1 MKTIHK
7 IFLVFTLSIFTLFGS
22 TLLAQSARIGFAAQ
36 EFNSLEMAGIIKHD
50 AQKVIKKLKITE
62 ESTTKE
68 IVKHLQDYNAKMDEL
83 SVIHSKTL
91 EDLKIEFSKKMQ
103 IAIQNRD
110 RGQMSEVRDML
121 KEIIPP
127 IRQEVNEYRKVL
139 NESLES
145 ILSEKQNKKW
155 LKYQKQNNFQDLLEM
170 RQ

>member
-7 IFLVFTLSIFTLFGS
+7 FFLVFTLSIFTLFGS

-127 IRQEVNEYRKVL
+127 IRQEAEEYKKVL
-139 NESLES
+139 NKSLES

-155 LKYQKQNNFQDLLEM
+155 LKHQKQNRLQDLLEM
-170 RQ
+170 RR

>member
-7 IFLVFTLSIFTLFGS
+7 FFLVFTLSIFTLFGS

-155 LKYQKQNNFQDLLEM
+155 LKHQKQNRLQDLLEM
-170 RQ
+170 R

>member
-7 IFLVFTLSIFTLFGS
+7 FFLVFTLSIFTLFGS
-22 TLLAQSARIGFAAQ
+22 TLLAQSARISFAAQ

-50 AQKVIKKLKITE
+50 AQKVIKKLNITE

-68 IVKHLQDYNAKMDEL
+68 TVKHLQDYNAKMDEL

-155 LKYQKQNNFQDLLEM
+155 LKHQKQNRLQDLLEM
-170 RQ
+170 R

>member
-7 IFLVFTLSIFTLFGS
+7 IFLVFTLSIFSLFGS

-127 IRQEVNEYRKVL
+127 IRQEVNEYRNVL

-155 LKYQKQNNFQDLLEM
+155 LKHQKQNRLQDLLEM
-170 RQ
+170 RR

>member
-7 IFLVFTLSIFTLFGS
+7 FFLVFTLSIFTLFGS

-36 EFNSLEMAGIIKHD
+36 EFNSLKMAGIIKHD

-155 LKYQKQNNFQDLLEM
+155 LKHQKQNRLQDLLEM
-170 RQ
+170 R

>member
-7 IFLVFTLSIFTLFGS
+7 FFLVFTLSIFTLFGS

-50 AQKVIKKLKITE
+50 AQKVIKKLKITKE
-62 ESTTKE
+62 TTTKE
-68 IVKHLQDYNAKMDEL
+68 IVKQLQDYNAKMDEL
-83 SVIHSKTL
+83 LVLHSKTL

-155 LKYQKQNNFQDLLEM
+155 LKHQKQNRLQDLLEM
-170 RQ
+170 R

>member
-155 LKYQKQNNFQDLLEM
+155 LKHQKQNRLQDLLEM
-170 RQ
+170 R

>member
-7 IFLVFTLSIFTLFGS
+7 FFLVFTLSIFTLFGS

-155 LKYQKQNNFQDLLEM
+155 LKHQKQNRLQDLLEM
-170 RQ
+170 RR

>member
-1 MKTIHK
+1 MKTTHK
-7 IFLVFTLSIFTLFGS
+7 FFLVFTLSFFTVFGS
-22 TLLAQSARIGFAAQ
+22 TLLAQTNPGVFLNR
-36 EFNSLEMAGIIKHD
+36 EFNPEEIAGIIKHD
-50 AQKVIKKLKITE
+50 AQKVIKKLKITK

-68 IVKHLQDYNAKMDEL
+68 IVKQLQDYNAKMDEL
-83 SVIHSKTL
+83 LVIHSKTL
-91 EDLKIEFSKKMQ
+91 EDLKIEFSKNIQ

-110 RGQMSEVRDML
+110 RTQMSEVRNML

-127 IRQEVNEYRKVL
+127 IRQKADEYKKVL
-139 NESLES
+139 NKSLES

>member
-127 IRQEVNEYRKVL
+127 IRQEVNEYRNVL

-155 LKYQKQNNFQDLLEM
+155 LKHQKQNRLQDLLEM
-170 RQ
+170 RR

>member
-127 IRQEVNEYRKVL
+127 IRQEVNEYRNVL

-155 LKYQKQNNFQDLLEM
+155 LKHQKQNRLQDLLEM
-170 RQ
+170 R

>member
-1 MKTIHK
+1 M
-7 IFLVFTLSIFTLFGS
+7 
-22 TLLAQSARIGFAAQ
+22 
-36 EFNSLEMAGIIKHD
+36 
-50 AQKVIKKLKITE
+50 IKKLKITK

-68 IVKHLQDYNAKMDEL
+68 IVKQLQDYNAKMDEL
-83 SVIHSKTL
+83 LVIHSKTL
-91 EDLKIEFSKKMQ
+91 EDLKIEFSKNIQ

-110 RGQMSEVRDML
+110 RTQMSEVRNML

-127 IRQEVNEYRKVL
+127 IRQEADEYKKVL
-139 NESLES
+139 NKSLES

>member
-7 IFLVFTLSIFTLFGS
+7 IFLVFTLSIITLFGS

-68 IVKHLQDYNAKMDEL
+68 IVKQLQDYNAKMDEL
-83 SVIHSKTL
+83 SVIHAKTL

-110 RGQMSEVRDML
+110 RGQMTEVRDML

-155 LKYQKQNNFQDLLEM
+155 LKHQKQKRLQD
-170 RQ
+170 

>member
-155 LKYQKQNNFQDLLEM
+155 LKHQKQNRLQDLLEM
-170 RQ
+170 RR